1 MTLAI
6 EITTRM
12 QEAEA
17 KKNADKEEQEAKGSL
32 QKTQIKDEAKAEKEK
47 MELYNL

>member
-1 MTLAI
+1 VTLAI

-17 KKNADKEEQEAKGSL
+17 KKQADQSEQESIGSL
-32 QKTQIKDEAKAEKEK
+32 TKRKIQD
-47 MELYNL
+47 

>member
-1 MTLAI
+1 VTLAI

-17 KKNADKEEQEAKGSL
+17 KKNADKMEEEALGAL
-32 QKTQIKDEAKAEKEK
+32 
-47 MELYNL
+47 